1 MIVVTGAYG
10 FIESYLVGRLNA
22 AGWANDLVIVDDFSR
37 ADKQANLLGKI
48 WETPNRKRC
57 FIQWFVANAKDIKF
71 VYHLGAR
78 TDTTE
83 TNEAFLKKL
92 NLQYSK
98 YIWQICSENQIP
110 LVYAS
115 SAATYE
121 TESMVL
127 EMRKT
132 TLPSFTLLT
141 LWLEQTEF

>member
-1 MIVVTGAYG
+1 M
-10 FIESYLVGRLNA
+10 
-22 AGWANDLVIVDDFSR
+22 
-37 ADKQANLLGKI
+37 
-48 WETPNRKRC
+48 ETPNRKRC
-57 FIQWFVANAKDIKF
+57 FIQWFVANAKEIKF

-83 TNEAFLKKL
+83 TNEALFEKL

-98 YIWQICSENQIP
+98 DIWQICSENQIP
-110 LVYAS
+110 LFMHPVLPPM
-115 SAATYE
+115 E

-141 LWLEQTEF
+141 PMVGANRILICGRCNKR